1 MEKPQTN
8 KMILKHFLPAI
19 IALAILF
26 SGAFSF
32 IGYKIHRDSKTPNG
46 VNLRTALS
54 PIVVLYALILMII
67 PLISTYRK
75 TKKFAA
81 HATRE
86 YITIAMKTY
95 PELKQFQQVLTD
107 KKSLNYL
114 ATIISNELNERPSER
129 KLISDTI
136 FKMNLQLPL
145 PKEKEVA
152 LIRKTLNEVI
162 EVIQGHEMVDQER
175 FISKIYMEM
184 ARADM
189 MYIFKPKI
197 TKQNI

>member
-19 IALAILF
+19 IALAIMF
-26 SGAFSF
+26 AGAFSF

-81 HATRE
+81 HAARE

-175 FISKIYMEM
+175 FITKIYMEM

-189 MYIFKPKI
+189 MYIFKPKR
-197 TKQNI
+197 TEKNI